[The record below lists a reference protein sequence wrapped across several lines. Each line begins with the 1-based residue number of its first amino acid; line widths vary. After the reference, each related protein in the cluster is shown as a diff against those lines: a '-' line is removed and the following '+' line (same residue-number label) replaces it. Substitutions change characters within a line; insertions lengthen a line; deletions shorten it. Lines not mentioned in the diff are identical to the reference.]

1 MYQSVCI
8 VVQCVVHIHIVC
20 TYTLRVCVYF
30 CTLYAAGMSKQVAI
44 ERYLEKVC
52 ELECGVNSY
61 RGYFEDKHVSVN
73 VGCRHIQIID
83 SNQSTIH
90 KLVTPAPY
98 LCMVHQ
104 YVCSLCSTIL
114 LCYAKR

>member
-1 MYQSVCI
+1 MY
-8 VVQCVVHIHIVC
+8 VQYIC
-20 TYTLRVCVYF
+20 VCVYISVH
-30 CTLYAAGMSKQVAI
+30 THAAGMSKQVAI

-73 VGCRHIQIID
+73 VGCRHIHIID

-90 KLVTPAPY
+90 KLVYHPICKA
-98 LCMVHQ
+98 HQ
-104 YVCSLCSTIL
+104 YYVC
-114 LCYAKR
+114 

>member
-1 MYQSVCI
+1 MY
-8 VVQCVVHIHIVC
+8 VQYNVYI
-20 TYTLRVCVYF
+20 CVYISVH
-30 CTLYAAGMSKQVAI
+30 THAAGMSKQVAI

-73 VGCRHIQIID
+73 VGCRHIQIVD
-83 SNQSTIH
+83 SNRSTIH

-114 LCYAKR
+114 LCYANR

>member
-8 VVQCVVHIHIVC
+8 VVQCVVHIHIC
-20 TYTLRVCVYF
+20 TYTLRVCACV
-30 CTLYAAGMSKQVAI
+30 CSVHTHAAGMSKQVAI

-52 ELECGVNSY
+52 VECGVNSY

-73 VGCRHIQIID
+73 VGCRHIHIID

-90 KLVTPAPY
+90 KLV
-98 LCMVHQ
+98 L
-104 YVCSLCSTIL
+104 LISTTLSVRHTNIMSVSYHL
-114 LCYAKR
+114 LNDN

>member
-8 VVQCVVHIHIVC
+8 VVQCVVHIHIIYSTC
-20 TYTLRVCVYF
+20 MCVYF